1 MDTTSRIIGHDAREE
16 WRKNDGVVP
25 VISSLHPSNQP
36 FINVTNDVPHAEVS
50 GKLNQSYKDGIMS
63 ILFGVDLWISNVKV
77 NCELLYRY
85 YK

>member
-36 FINVTNDVPHAEVS
+36 FINVTNDEPATRR
-50 GKLNQSYKDGIMS
+50 
-63 ILFGVDLWISNVKV
+63 
-77 NCELLYRY
+77 RY
-85 YK
+85 LAS

>member
-36 FINVTNDVPHAEVS
+36 FVNVTNDEPATRRGI

-63 ILFGVDLWISNVKV
+63 ILSV
-77 NCELLYRY
+77 
-85 YK
+85 